1 MYFREKILY
10 DKQVKISGHAGRLAG
25 KNEVVRMDYEKTVQE
40 LEDTAYTLY
49 RRVNLETRE
58 VEFRQEELDRMQQTM
73 SAENAI
79 AEAVLRAYYLEKEA
93 AV

>member
-1 MYFREKILY
+1 
-10 DKQVKISGHAGRLAG
+10 
-25 KNEVVRMDYEKTVQE
+25 MDYEKTVQE

-79 AEAVLRAYYLEKEA
+79 AEAVLRAYFLEKEA